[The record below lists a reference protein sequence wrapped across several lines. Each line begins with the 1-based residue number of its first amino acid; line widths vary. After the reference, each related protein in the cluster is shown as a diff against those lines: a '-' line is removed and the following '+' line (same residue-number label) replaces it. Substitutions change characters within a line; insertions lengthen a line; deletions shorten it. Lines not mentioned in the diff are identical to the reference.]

1 MRAHSEITWGT
12 EGHWSRKHCP
22 SHQLIVQR
30 HVCTMSTG
38 CITCRGT
45 SQSLWH
51 EALDDC
57 NGVLYKNGRKSHLLH
72 ITHFALPA
80 DCGPPTLIM
89 SKNYMSRNDE
99 LRQGDSLTSNNGEWK
114 AVFQEDTNFVIYGTK
129 PVWASDTYGLDGIR
143 LCLQDDCNLVMY
155 NQRHQI
161 LWSTNSQ

>member
-22 SHQLIVQR
+22 SHQLIV
-30 HVCTMSTG
+30 
-38 CITCRGT
+38 
-45 SQSLWH
+45 
-51 EALDDC
+51 
-57 NGVLYKNGRKSHLLH
+57 
-72 ITHFALPA
+72 P

>member
-1 MRAHSEITWGT
+1 MGDRRSLEQEA
-12 EGHWSRKHCP
+12 
-22 SHQLIVQR
+22 L
-30 HVCTMSTG
+30 
-38 CITCRGT
+38 
-45 SQSLWH
+45 SQS
-51 EALDDC
+51 
-57 NGVLYKNGRKSHLLH
+57 S
-72 ITHFALPA
+72 A
-80 DCGPPTLIM
+80 DCAIM